1 MTNNPSTND
10 SQQQA
15 RPNGTHIVVL
25 LDRSGSM
32 SSIVNDVIG
41 GFNTF
46 LADQQANGPDA
57 RVSIILFDSQDPQEV
72 VVWGAPITEAVALD
86 RTSYVPR
93 GGTPLLDATGLA
105 IGRVMVDQGA
115 REATGLRKDDIVF
128 VTVTDGEENQ
138 SREYTLE
145 KVRQL
150 IAERTAD
157 GWQFVFL
164 SAGLDAYADAARFGY
179 DQGSTSAWQ
188 ATGRSSRAAMASMS
202 RATSNFRDKKRRG
215 MDADAKDFFE
225 TGKDGEDR
233 S

>member
-1 MTNNPSTND
+1 MTNNPHTNQNQTD
-10 SQQQA
+10 
-15 RPNGTHIVVL
+15 RPNGTHIVAL

-115 REATGLRKDDIVF
+115 REATGMRKDDIVF

-150 IAERTAD
+150 VADRTAD

-179 DQGSTSAWQ
+179 DQGSTSAWN
-188 ATGRSSRAAMASMS
+188 ATGRGSRAAMMSMS
-202 RATSNFRDKKRRG
+202 RATSNFRDKKRSGR
-215 MDADAKDFFE
+215 DADAKDFFE
-225 TGKDGEDR
+225 TGKDAEEK

>member
-10 SQQQA
+10 NQQQT

-115 REATGLRKDDIVF
+115 REATGLRKDDVVF

-150 IAERTAD
+150 VADRTAD
-157 GWQFVFL
+157 GWQFVYL
-164 SAGLDAYADAARFGY
+164 SAGLDAYADAGRLGY
-179 DQGSTSAWQ
+179 STGASQAW
-188 ATGRSSRAAMASMS
+188 AHTGDSSRLMFHSLS
-202 RATSNFRDKKRRG
+202 KSTSNFRDKKRSGRRT
-215 MDADAKDFFE
+215 ATEDFFE
-225 TGKDGEDR
+225 TGKDAEEDN
-233 S
+233 

>member
-1 MTNNPSTND
+1 MTNNPHTNQNQTD
-10 SQQQA
+10 
-15 RPNGTHIVVL
+15 RPNGTHIVAL

-115 REATGLRKDDIVF
+115 REATGMRKDDIVF

-138 SREYTLE
+138 SHEYTLE

-150 IAERTAD
+150 VADRTAD

-179 DQGSTSAWQ
+179 DQGSTSAWN
-188 ATGRSSRAAMASMS
+188 ATGRGSRAAMMSMS
-202 RATSNFRDKKRRG
+202 RATSNFRDKKRSGR
-215 MDADAKDFFE
+215 DADAKDFFE
-225 TGKDGEDR
+225 TGKDAEEK

>member
-1 MTNNPSTND
+1 MTNNPSTNG
-10 SQQQA
+10 SQQD
-15 RPNGTHIVVL
+15 RPNGTHIVAL
-25 LDRSGSM
+25 LDKSGSM

-57 RVSIILFDSQDPQEV
+57 RISIILFDTQDPQEV
-72 VVWGAPITEAVALD
+72 VIWGAPITEAVALD

-115 REATGLRKDDIVF
+115 REATGMRTDDIVF

-138 SREYTLE
+138 SHEYTLE

-150 IAERTAD
+150 VADRTAE

-164 SAGLDAYADAARFGY
+164 SAGLDAYADATRFGY

-188 ATGRSSRAAMASMS
+188 ATGRGSRAAMMSMS

-215 MDADAKDFFE
+215 MDADSKDFFE
-225 TGKDGEDR
+225 TGKDAEEQG
-233 S
+233 

>member
-1 MTNNPSTND
+1 MT
-10 SQQQA
+10 SQTPA
-15 RPNGTHIVVL
+15 APTHIYAL

-32 SSIVNDVIG
+32 ESIASDVVG
-41 GFNTF
+41 GFNRF
-46 LADQQANGPDA
+46 IKDQVAAGPDA
-57 RVSIILFDSQDPQEV
+57 RVTLVQFDSEDPQEV
-72 VVWGAPITEAVALD
+72 IASAVPISEIVPLD
-86 RTSYVPR
+86 MTTYVPR
-93 GGTPLLDATGLA
+93 RSTPLLDATGQL
-105 IGRVMVDQGA
+105 ITRA
-115 REATGLRKDDIVF
+115 RTNQELRAANNLPAEDIVF

-188 ATGRSSRAAMASMS
+188 STGRSSRAAMASMS

-225 TGKDGEDR
+225 TGKDGEEN

>member
-1 MTNNPSTND
+1 VTNNPHTNQNQTD
-10 SQQQA
+10 
-15 RPNGTHIVVL
+15 RPNGTHIVAL

-46 LADQQANGPDA
+46 LADQQANGADA
-57 RVSIILFDSQDPQEV
+57 RISIILFDSQDPQEV
-72 VVWGAPITEAVALD
+72 VVWGAPVTEAIALD

-115 REATGLRKDDIVF
+115 REATGMRKDDIVF

-138 SREYTLE
+138 SHEYTLE

-150 IAERTAD
+150 VADRTAD

-179 DQGSTSAWQ
+179 DQGSTSAWN
-188 ATGRSSRAAMASMS
+188 ATGRGSRAAMMSMS
-202 RATSNFRDKKRRG
+202 RATSNFRDKKRSGR
-215 MDADAKDFFE
+215 DADAKDFFE
-225 TGKDGEDR
+225 TGKDAEEQG
-233 S
+233 